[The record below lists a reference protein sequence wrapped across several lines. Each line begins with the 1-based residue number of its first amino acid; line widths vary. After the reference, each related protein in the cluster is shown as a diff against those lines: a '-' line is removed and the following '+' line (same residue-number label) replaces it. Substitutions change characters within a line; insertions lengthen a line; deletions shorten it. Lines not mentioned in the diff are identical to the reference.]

1 MVSTSAPPAPSN
13 RRHDTSGHATAR
25 ALVLEPRR
33 AVLRAVREWAT
44 GLPCDGDDLAALDR
58 VFAILATAERGPS
71 FDLAMRAARR
81 RVVVQARQ
89 RRRDLSSGRTTS

>member
-1 MVSTSAPPAPSN
+1 MVRTTAPPAPSN
-13 RRHDTSGHATAR
+13 QRHDTSGHATAR

-33 AVLRAVREWAT
+33 AVLRAVREWAV
-44 GLPCDGDDLAALDR
+44 GHPCERDDLAALDR

-81 RVVVQARQ
+81 RVVVQVRQ
-89 RRRDLSSGRTTS
+89 RRRNLNSGRPTI